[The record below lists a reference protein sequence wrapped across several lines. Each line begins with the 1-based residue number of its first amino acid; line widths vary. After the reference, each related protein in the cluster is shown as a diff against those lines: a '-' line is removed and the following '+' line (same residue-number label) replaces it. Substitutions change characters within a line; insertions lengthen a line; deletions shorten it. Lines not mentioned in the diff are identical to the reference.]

1 MAITQI
7 SIFLMNQPGQLVDAV
22 STISET
28 GSNIRA
34 MSIAEA
40 NDFGIL
46 RAIVSDTDKVCD
58 MLKEKYLITR
68 TPVLAARMDDRSG
81 ALRPILAALNESNI
95 NIEYMYAFTG
105 TGPEEAYVVLRVQDT
120 DTAEQVLN
128 AAERS
133 GAAPDVS
140 EGSFLPV
147 FLPYSGNSRP
157 GNPLICFF
165 W

>member
-95 NIEYMYAFTG
+95 NIEYMYASLAG
-105 TGPEEAYVVLRVQDT
+105 KK
-120 DTAEQVLN
+120 
-128 AAERS
+128 
-133 GAAPDVS
+133 S
-140 EGSFLPV
+140 EKAKEDKDSAQ
-147 FLPYSGNSRP
+147 
-157 GNPLICFF
+157 
-165 W
+165 